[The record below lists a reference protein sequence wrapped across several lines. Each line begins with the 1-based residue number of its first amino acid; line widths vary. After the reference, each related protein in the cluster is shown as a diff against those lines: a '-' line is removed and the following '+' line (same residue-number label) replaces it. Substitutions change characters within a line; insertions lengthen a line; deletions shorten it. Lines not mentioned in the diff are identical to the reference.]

1 MRGMPKGRL
10 AMWAVL
16 IMEIASANVAFAFD
30 PRAIA
35 WRTLGKDQGFAGGAV
50 SCVMQDRQGLMWI
63 GAAGGLYR
71 YDGHGFKAFRPDSDA
86 SALSSSSISAV
97 LEDRRGNI
105 WVGSDGGGLARYD
118 AAAGSFAKIRLGE
131 ADEAGESGAR
141 ISALAVDASGRI
153 LAGTVGGEIWRI
165 EPSGLNR
172 DRLAA
177 SGFGGRAI
185 NALMVDSKGGIW
197 AGTDGGG
204 LGRFDSEGTSFVRY
218 RHDGAIATSIA
229 ADSVGA
235 IIEDSLGFIWVGFS
249 NGSIDLIEGTI
260 FRHAKIEAPSSIA
273 GERRIRRITAMAED
287 IRGQIWAGF
296 RDGGLGILDP
306 SSMEMLVTPFMEGA
320 EVRAL
325 ARDRRGLMWAGLQ
338 TGGLLTGDPR
348 SMAFSRF
355 SISDEGQTLGSIQTI
370 VESPSGA
377 LLAASRSAGLLSFD
391 PLSDSLKSVKLPAGI
406 KGLDKKSP
414 FIARRDGSLLIGTTD
429 YGLFRK
435 KADGSIQHFAH
446 DENDRGS
453 LASSSI
459 SCLLEKDEGS
469 IWVGTEGGGLDLL
482 DLETGRAIHWGGKGD
497 ESLLAASII
506 ACIAADSKGRIWV
519 GSADAGLFVLDPGG
533 SRFRPI
539 GLSDHRGGGIGDLRI
554 ECVFEDSR
562 GVLWVGTG
570 GAGLVGL
577 KPETG
582 IVTRRGIAVGLF
594 ADAIYG
600 LAEDKA
606 GTLWVASS
614 AGLFSFDPIRNDV
627 FLFGEEDGLQKGG
640 LEAGAL
646 LVSGKGEVWVG
657 SGQGLTRFDP
667 ARITRYAPAPDV
679 VISEVESL
687 GEGRSAFF
695 SRDGSEIA
703 LEYDNRGLGFSIAAI
718 DFAAPERN
726 RYEMRLEGRQS
737 AWTAM
742 GNVNTGYIAPL
753 APGRYILRARASNGN
768 GIWNYYGA
776 SLSILVRSPWW
787 ATWWFRGLVLSVAA
801 AIIAGAIA
809 ARVGSLRRRNALLV
823 KFARHIEEAR
833 EEERT
838 IAARDVHDEIGQHLM
853 VLNFH
858 AYWLA
863 AHPESKTEERQPVVR
878 DMQKAILDAMAS
890 VKAVAT
896 RLRPFGLETLDFPDA
911 LRWYLGSFGRM
922 SGIKTSLDIGEGWKE
937 LSPDQAKAF
946 FRLLQEMLSN
956 VARHSAAKSVAVSFS
971 ANSSG
976 FILETK
982 DDGVGIEPGKVD
994 AQDSFGI
1001 IGMRERCAAFD
1012 GSLTISGAPG
1022 QGCAVIAL
1030 LPKNGQ
1036 GEPKTRSKHDAEH
1049 TNR

>member
-1 MRGMPKGRL
+1 
-10 AMWAVL
+10 
-16 IMEIASANVAFAFD
+16 MEIASSALAFAFD
-30 PRAIA
+30 PRAVA

-50 SCVMQDRQGLMWI
+50 SCLMQDRRGLMWI

-71 YDGHGFKAFRPDSDA
+71 YDGHGFKAFKPDSDE

-97 LEDRRGNI
+97 LEDRKGTLWI
-105 WVGSDGGGLARYD
+105 GSDGGGLARYD
-118 AAAGSFAKIRLGE
+118 ASTDGLDKIPLGE
-131 ADEAGESGAR
+131 PWGKGGNNAR
-141 ISALAVDASGRI
+141 ISALAMDPSGRI

-165 EPSGLNR
+165 EPSGLTKA
-172 DRLAA
+172 RLTAP
-177 SGFGGRAI
+177 GFEGKAI

-197 AGTDGGG
+197 AGTAGGG
-204 LGRFDSEGTSFVRY
+204 LVHFDSEGTSFVRY
-218 RHDGAIATSIA
+218 QHDSAIEESIATNAVS
-229 ADSVGA
+229 A

-249 NGSIDLIEGTI
+249 NGSIDLIEGQA
-260 FRHAKIEAPSSIA
+260 FRHTKLEAPIWVD
-273 GERRIRRITAMAED
+273 GEKRMHSITAMAED

-296 RDGGLGILDP
+296 LDGEIGILDP
-306 SSMEMLVTPFMEGA
+306 SSMEMIVMPFADGR

-325 ARDRRGLMWAGLQ
+325 LRDRRGLMWMGMQ

-355 SISDEGQTLGSIQTI
+355 SSSRDGQPMGSIQTI

-391 PLSDSLKSVKLPAGI
+391 PLSDSFKRMELPAGI
-406 KGLDKKSP
+406 NKLDKKSP
-414 FIARRDGSLLIGTTD
+414 LVVGRDGSLLIGTSD
-429 YGLFRK
+429 SGLFRK
-435 KADGSIQHFAH
+435 KTDGSIQRFIHE
-446 DENDRGS
+446 ENDQGS
-453 LASSSI
+453 LAASSI
-459 SCLLEKDEGS
+459 SCLLEKDEGE

-482 DLETGRAIHWGGKGD
+482 NLDTGRTIHWGGKGE
-497 ESLLAASII
+497 ESLLPASII
-506 ACIAADSKGRIWV
+506 TCIAKDSKGRIWV

-533 SRFRPI
+533 VRFRPI

-562 GVLWVGTG
+562 GLLWVGTG

-577 KPETG
+577 KPDTG
-582 IVTRRGIAVGLF
+582 MVTRRGMAVGLF
-594 ADAIYG
+594 ADAIHG

-614 AGLFSFDPIRNDV
+614 VGLFSFDPIRNDV

-646 LVSGKGEVWVG
+646 LVSGKGDVWAG
-657 SGQGLTRFDP
+657 SGQGITRFDP
-667 ARITRYAPAPDV
+667 TRITRYAPAPDV

-687 GEGRSAFF
+687 GEGRSAILA
-695 SRDGSEIA
+695 RDGSEIE
-703 LEYDNRGLGFSIAAI
+703 LDFDNQGLGFSIAAI
-718 DFAAPERN
+718 DFAAPGRN
-726 RYEMRLEGRQS
+726 RYEMRIEGRQS

-787 ATWWFRGLVLSVAA
+787 ATWWFRGLVLSIAA
-801 AIIAGAIA
+801 VIFAGAIA

-890 VKAVAT
+890 VKAVAA

-922 SGIKTSLDIGEGWKE
+922 SGIKTSLEIGEGWKE
-937 LSPDQAKAF
+937 LTPDQAKAF

-982 DDGVGIEPGKVD
+982 DDGVGIEAEKVD

-1001 IGMRERCAAFD
+1001 LGMRERCAAFE

-1022 QGCAVIAL
+1022 QGCAVIAF
-1030 LPKNGQ
+1030 LPKKGH
-1036 GEPKTRSKHDAEH
+1036 GERQNRSEHDAKH
-1049 TNR
+1049 TYR